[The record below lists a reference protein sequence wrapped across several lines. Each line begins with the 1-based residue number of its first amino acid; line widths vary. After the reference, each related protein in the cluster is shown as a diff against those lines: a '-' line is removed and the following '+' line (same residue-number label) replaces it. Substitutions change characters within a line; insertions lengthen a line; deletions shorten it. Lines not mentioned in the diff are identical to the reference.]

1 MKAYILNFLNRYKK
15 YSENLDVKTAICN
28 KSWWV
33 FNDSGE
39 KELYIFQ
46 EDYTLLISLSG
57 RVTKGTWEYVSA
69 NHSLIITAQNE
80 SYMLHLA
87 FMDNVLFAM
96 QVDGTQKYSFMID
109 ENNRTSFKPKTLNEL
124 QCYFEEKEQAK
135 LLEERQRQNRLEWE
149 RQEAERQRQR
159 RLEQEQR
166 EAEIQR
172 QKREQRIYE
181 EELKK
186 EVREAWLN
194 SGGREWE
201 QKYRY
206 IIYRKNNYY
215 KRIISFIAFYIILFI
230 IIVNIGDFLEP
241 RLGTFLWML
250 IVFSCIFGVPILG
263 YYSYRMF
270 EKKHEKRELEYKM
283 AKKRFIEKYMKEHE
297 VCQKI
302 YESFSKRLDY
312 LL

>member
-1 MKAYILNFLNRYKK
+1 MKAYLTNILNRYKK

-69 NHSLIITAQNE
+69 NRSLIITAQNE
-80 SYMLHLA
+80 SYMLHVA

-109 ENNRTSFKPKTLNEL
+109 ENNRTSFKPRTLNEL

-149 RQEAERQRQR
+149 RQEAERQRQK
-159 RLEQEQR
+159 RLEQERR

-172 QKREQRIYE
+172 QKRLEQERLE
-181 EELKK
+181 EKKKKLDALKK
-186 EVREAWLN
+186 EAEEQWEIESKSNWTIRKKIIKRNVVSIILCIGAFSGCIVAINPIRLFFANLGTLGSTFFIILLFLPGFLVIPAINYN
-194 SGGREWE
+194 SKNDSLERDF
-201 QKYRY
+201 
-206 IIYRKNNYY
+206 KNNY
-215 KRIISFIAFYIILFI
+215 I
-230 IIVNIGDFLEP
+230 
-241 RLGTFLWML
+241 
-250 IVFSCIFGVPILG
+250 
-263 YYSYRMF
+263 
-270 EKKHEKRELEYKM
+270 REQ
-283 AKKRFIEKYMKEHE
+283 AKKQNIDIDLE
-297 VCQKI
+297 
-302 YESFSKRLDY
+302 
-312 LL
+312 

>member
-33 FNDSGE
+33 FNDGGE

-46 EDYTLLISLSG
+46 EDNTLLISLSG

-69 NHSLIITAQNE
+69 NRSLIITAQNE
-80 SYMLHLA
+80 SYMLHVA

-109 ENNRTSFKPKTLNEL
+109 ENNRTSFKPRTLNEL

-149 RQEAERQRQR
+149 RQEAERQRLR
-159 RLEQEQR
+159 ELEQERR

-201 QKYRY
+201 QKYRH

-215 KRIISFIAFYIILFI
+215 KKIISFIAFYIILFI
-230 IIVNIGDFLEP
+230 IMCNIGDFLES
-241 RLGTFLWML
+241 RLGTFLHML
-250 IVFSCIFGVPILG
+250 IVIPCICGVPILG
-263 YYSYRMF
+263 YYLYRMF
-270 EKKHEKRELEYKM
+270 EKK
-283 AKKRFIEKYMKEHE
+283 I
-297 VCQKI
+297 
-302 YESFSKRLDY
+302 
-312 LL
+312 